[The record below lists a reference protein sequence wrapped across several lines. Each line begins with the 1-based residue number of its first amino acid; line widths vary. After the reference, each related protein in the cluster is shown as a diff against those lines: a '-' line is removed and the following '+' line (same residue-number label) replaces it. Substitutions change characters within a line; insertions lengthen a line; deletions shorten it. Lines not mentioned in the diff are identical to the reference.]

1 MYGSGKYALSCPYVW
16 FSCFPIC
23 SNFFILILKE
33 NIVNTLDAFVTS
45 LSVSFCHCVFD
56 LQPEDA
62 VRGLS

>member
-1 MYGSGKYALSCPYVW
+1 MLSITTM
-16 FSCFPIC
+16 FGFPA
-23 SNFFILILKE
+23 FLHVLTYLILKE

-45 LSVSFCHCVFD
+45 LSVSCHCIFD